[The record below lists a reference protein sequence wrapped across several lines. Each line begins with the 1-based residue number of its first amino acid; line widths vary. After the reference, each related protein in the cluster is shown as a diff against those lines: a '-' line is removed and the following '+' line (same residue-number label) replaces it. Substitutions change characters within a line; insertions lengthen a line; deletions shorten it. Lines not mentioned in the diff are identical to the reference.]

1 MEKPIDLI
9 SRFCAAW
16 GNDLG
21 AEDLAAFF
29 TDDAVY
35 HNIPLEPVTG
45 RENIADNIAS
55 FIRPGPPGIERIEFR
70 VINIAANGPVVMT
83 ERVDVFTLAGK
94 TFDLQGMGPS
104 RSTTARSKPGG
115 TTSTRASSTTKPVR
129 LSSFRVS
136 QYARREMTRRTVG
149 PRRSD
154 SPRTYVRSTRIIGGL
169 SVLVFAGA
177 VVWDFVND
185 GFWSRHALFTSLV
198 ASLIVVAVTVAVLN
212 EVLERRQRQRWS
224 VLAQYAL
231 FEFVHTAR
239 LVWTGLLE
247 LADLAP
253 DGGLD
258 DGALATGSKAVLDT
272 PRLAAAVDEMLANA
286 DRREQLHRLIVRL
299 RAHGQ
304 EVLGRW
310 ADVMVNSG
318 TYAEIVDRHVEL
330 YSRLYWWGSVLD
342 ESDPLEE
349 HLDRPRLSRLSPA
362 TQASGPVE
370 DEWLRDNLVAI
381 AQLAESLDRS
391 SFELAMRIVPPE
403 WWAAQLPDRPST
415 AENHGT

>member
-1 MEKPIDLI
+1 M
-9 SRFCAAW
+9 
-16 GNDLG
+16 
-21 AEDLAAFF
+21 
-29 TDDAVY
+29 
-35 HNIPLEPVTG
+35 
-45 RENIADNIAS
+45 
-55 FIRPGPPGIERIEFR
+55 
-70 VINIAANGPVVMT
+70 
-83 ERVDVFTLAGK
+83 
-94 TFDLQGMGPS
+94 
-104 RSTTARSKPGG
+104 ARS
-115 TTSTRASSTTKPVR
+115 R
-129 LSSFRVS
+129 
-136 QYARREMTRRTVG
+136 VG

-154 SPRTYVRSTRIIGGL
+154 SPRTYVRTTRIIGGL
-169 SVLVFAGA
+169 SVLVLAGA
-177 VVWDFVND
+177 VVWDFVSD
-185 GFWSRHALFTSLV
+185 RFWVRHTLFTGLV

-247 LADLAP
+247 LAGLAP
-253 DGGLD
+253 DGELD
-258 DGALATGSKAVLDT
+258 DRALATGSKAVLDT

-318 TYAEIVDRHVEL
+318 TYAEVVDRHVEL
-330 YSRLYWWGSVLD
+330 YSRLYWWGSLLD

-349 HLDRPRLSRLSPA
+349 HLNRPRLSRLSPA

-391 SFELAMRIVPPE
+391 SFDLAMRIVPPE
-403 WWAAQLPDRPST
+403 WWAAQLPDRPLT
-415 AENHGT
+415 AEDHGT

>member
-1 MEKPIDLI
+1 MA
-9 SRFCAAW
+9 SR
-16 GNDLG
+16 
-21 AEDLAAFF
+21 
-29 TDDAVY
+29 T
-35 HNIPLEPVTG
+35 I
-45 RENIADNIAS
+45 
-55 FIRPGPPGIERIEFR
+55 
-70 VINIAANGPVVMT
+70 
-83 ERVDVFTLAGK
+83 
-94 TFDLQGMGPS
+94 
-104 RSTTARSKPGG
+104 
-115 TTSTRASSTTKPVR
+115 
-129 LSSFRVS
+129 
-136 QYARREMTRRTVG
+136 G

-212 EVLERRQRQRWS
+212 ELLERRQRQRWS

-239 LVWTGLLE
+239 LVWPGLLE
-247 LADLAP
+247 LAGLVP
-253 DGGLD
+253 EGELD

-342 ESDPLEE
+342 ESDPLDE
-349 HLDRPRLSRLSPA
+349 HLNRPRLSRLSPA

-391 SFELAMRIVPPE
+391 SFDLAMRIVPPE